1 MELSTAQF
9 LAFTLGAFVAGVA
22 AGIGVV
28 AMWVYRAMYVHDYS
42 EGDL

>member
-1 MELSTAQF
+1 MDISTAQF
-9 LAFTLGAFVAGVA
+9 LAWTLGAFVAGLA

-28 AMWVYRAMYVHDYS
+28 ALWIYRAMYVHDLT